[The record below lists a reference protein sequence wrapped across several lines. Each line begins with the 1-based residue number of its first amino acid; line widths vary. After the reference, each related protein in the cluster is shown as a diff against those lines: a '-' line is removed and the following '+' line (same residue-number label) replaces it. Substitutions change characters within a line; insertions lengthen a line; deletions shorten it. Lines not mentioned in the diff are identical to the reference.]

1 MWLDAPPGF
10 DRRNRNRTDR
20 LMDLSRPDIAG
31 RTSSS
36 LMSYSVLSKIVAF
49 TFWIKVDLS
58 QVLLLIRVSCMHRF
72 ILHGCNNISLVISQS
87 LSSLSLLG
95 LVHLSDDSPPPQFSP
110 HNLNHHSSV
119 ETVATD
125 PWMRPGTSDT
135 LKGLN
140 RPSRRE
146 RVAT

>member
-20 LMDLSRPDIAG
+20 LMDLSRPDTAG

-36 LMSYSVLSKIVAF
+36 LLYSLTVAF
-49 TFWIKVDLS
+49 IFWTTVNIS

-72 ILHGCNNISLVISQS
+72 ILHGCNNISLVMSQS
-87 LSSLSLLG
+87 LSSISLLG
-95 LVHLSDDSPPPQFSP
+95 LVHLSDDSPPPQFFP

-135 LKGLN
+135 LKDLS

>member
-1 MWLDAPPGF
+1 MWLDAPSSF
-10 DRRNRNRTDR
+10 NRRNRNRTDR
-20 LMDLSRPDIAG
+20 LMDLSRPDTAG

-36 LMSYSVLSKIVAF
+36 LLSHSVLSKTVAF
-49 TFWIKVDLS
+49 IFWTKVDLS
-58 QVLLLIRVSCMHRF
+58 HVLLLMRVSCMHRF
-72 ILHGCNNISLVISQS
+72 ILHGCNISLVISQS

-95 LVHLSDDSPPPQFSP
+95 QVHLSDDSPPPHFYP